1 MIIMAKKKLQ
11 VTYDYDF
18 TLLALNANVRPYRLA
33 WSINRELKLNLSKSV
48 NIEIDFK
55 SGRELN
61 IVNYIDAGEYRT
73 IRLLR
78 NRAEESEEQFDAFLI
93 PELKNFDYFL
103 LLENESSTFDENAF
117 ISKIKE
123 ISFVQFATKVATEAL
138 KSRDNLIF

>member
-1 MIIMAKKKLQ
+1 MAKKKLQ

-18 TLLALNANVRPYRLA
+18 TLLALNANVKPYRLA
-33 WSINRELKLNLSKSV
+33 WSINKDLKLNLSKSD

-61 IVNYIDAGEYRT
+61 VVNYIDVGEYRT

-103 LLENESSTFDENAF
+103 LLENESNTFDENAF

-123 ISFVQFATKVATEAL
+123 IPFVQFATKVATEAL

>member
-1 MIIMAKKKLQ
+1 MAKKKLQ

>member
-1 MIIMAKKKLQ
+1 MAKKKLQ

-18 TLLALNANVRPYRLA
+18 TLLALNANVKPYRLA
-33 WSINRELKLNLSKSV
+33 WSINKELKLNLSKSDNV
-48 NIEIDFK
+48 EIDFK
-55 SGRELN
+55 SGGELN
-61 IVNYIDAGEYRT
+61 IVNYIDVGEYRT

-123 ISFVQFATKVATEAL
+123 IPFVQFATKVVTEAL

>member
-1 MIIMAKKKLQ
+1 MAKKKLQ

-18 TLLALNANVRPYRLA
+18 TLLALNANVKPYRLA
-33 WSINRELKLNLSKSV
+33 WSINKELKLELSKCD

-55 SGRELN
+55 SGRDLN
-61 IVNYIDAGEYRT
+61 VVNYIDVGEYRT

-103 LLENESSTFDENAF
+103 LLENESNTFDENAF

-123 ISFVQFATKVATEAL
+123 IPFVQFATKVATEAL

>member
-1 MIIMAKKKLQ
+1 MAKNKLQ

-18 TLLALNANVRPYRLA
+18 TLLALNANVKAYRLA
-33 WSINRELKLNLSKSV
+33 WSINRDLKLDLSHCH

-55 SGRELN
+55 SGRTLN
-61 IVNYIDAGEYRT
+61 IVNYKDVGEYRT

-78 NRAEESEEQFDAFLI
+78 NRAEESEEQFDAFI
-93 PELKNFDYFL
+93 VPELKNFDYFII
-103 LLENESSTFDENAF
+103 LENESNTFDENTF

-123 ISFVQFATKVATEAL
+123 ISFVQFTTKVDIEAL